1 MTEFIDNIG
10 LTLAWLGTAIV
21 LMGLGFGVVDILTPG
36 NLREQVSENLNA
48 GLLVGGKL
56 VAVGIIVFS
65 AIWTAPD
72 ELDVGLVEA
81 ILYSLLGLITS
92 GIMFLVV
99 DLVLPVRLRHLVN
112 EEKFDPATCVAVGAE
127 IGLAL
132 VIAAAI
138 A

>member
-1 MTEFIDNIG
+1 MSEFIDNIG
-10 LTLAWLGTAIV
+10 VTLAWLGTAIV

-36 NLREQVSENLNA
+36 NLRKQVSENLNA

-81 ILYSLLGLITS
+81 ILYSLLGLLTS

-127 IGLAL
+127 VGLAL

>member
-10 LTLAWLGTAIV
+10 ITLAWLGTAIV

-36 NLREQVSENLNA
+36 NLRQQVSDNLNA

-72 ELDVGLVEA
+72 DLETGLIEA
-81 ILYSLLGLITS
+81 ILYSVLGLITS

-99 DLVLPVRLRHLVN
+99 DWILPVRLRHLVN
-112 EEKFDPATCVAVGAE
+112 EDDFDPATCVAVGTE

-138 A
+138 S

>member
-1 MTEFIDNIG
+1 MSEFIDNIG
-10 LTLAWLGTAIV
+10 STLAWLGTAIV
-21 LMGLGFGVVDILTPG
+21 LMGLGFGVVDVLTPG
-36 NLREQVSENLNA
+36 NLRKQVSENLNA

-127 IGLAL
+127 VGLAL

>member
-10 LTLAWLGTAIV
+10 ITLAWLGTAIV

-36 NLREQVSENLNA
+36 NLRQQVSDNLNA

-72 ELDVGLVEA
+72 DLEPGLVEA
-81 ILYSLLGLITS
+81 ILYSVLGLVTS

-99 DLVLPVRLRHLVN
+99 DWILPVRLRHLVN
-112 EEKFDPATCVAVGAE
+112 EDDFDPATCVAVGTE

-138 A
+138 S

>member
-10 LTLAWLGTAIV
+10 ITLAWLGTAIV

-36 NLREQVSENLNA
+36 NLRKQVSENLNA

-127 IGLAL
+127 VGLAL